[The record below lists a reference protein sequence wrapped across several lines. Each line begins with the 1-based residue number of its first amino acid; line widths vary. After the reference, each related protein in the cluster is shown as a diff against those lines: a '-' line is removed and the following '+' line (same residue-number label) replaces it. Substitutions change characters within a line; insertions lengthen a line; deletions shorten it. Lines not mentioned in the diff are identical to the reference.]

1 MNAED
6 AASAQDAASAASA
19 QDAPGERCV
28 VVGAGGQGRVVMES
42 WRAQEPGAAFA
53 FLDDAPELAGKEILG
68 VAVLGPTALLAGLAC
83 RALLGIGRNPTRLA
97 LGERLASEGVR
108 FGTVVHPSA
117 VVSPTASIGA
127 GSVVLPAAVVHTG
140 ARVGA
145 HAIVNTGAILEH
157 DCALGDGASLGP
169 GARTGGGVIIGRSA
183 FLGIGATVRPRVT
196 IGEGAIVGAGAVVV
210 SDLPAFTLC
219 YGVPARVVRP
229 LRPDDWSR
237 AL

>member
-1 MNAED
+1 MNA
-6 AASAQDAASAASA
+6 QDA
-19 QDAPGERCV
+19 QDAPHTPHTPHTPAERCV

-53 FLDDAPELAGKEILG
+53 FLDDAPGLAGKEILG

-127 GSVVLPAAVVHTG
+127 GTVVLPAAVVHTG

-145 HAIVNTGAILEH
+145 HAIVNTGAIVEH
-157 DCALGDGASLGP
+157 DCVLEDGASVGP
-169 GARTGGGVIIGRSA
+169 GVRTGGGVILGRNA
-183 FLGIGATVRPRVT
+183 FVGLGATVRPRVT
-196 IGEGAIVGAGAVVV
+196 IGEGTIVGAGAVVV
-210 SDLPAFTLC
+210 SDLPPFTLC